1 MTGTRITVTAS
12 GPFFRLGAGPVMASL
27 HDAVREL
34 VAQGETLAKDRAIEV
49 VYSHGGAHPDQY
61 RPTGRWLN
69 SLHGEMTGNLSGTI
83 DDSKLVYGPWL
94 EGVGSR
100 NQTTRFKGYATFR
113 HVAGELEKRKID
125 VLAKHV
131 RRAVGKLN

>member
-1 MTGTRITVTAS
+1 MTQVTIKTS
-12 GPFFRLGAGPVMASL
+12 GPFFRLGSGPIVDSL

-94 EGVGSR
+94 QGFSSR
-100 NQTTRFKGYATFR
+100 NQTTRFKGYSVFR
-113 HVAGELEKRKID
+113 HVIGELERRKAD
-125 VLAKHV
+125 VLVKHV
-131 RRAVGKLN
+131 RRAVEKLN

>member
-1 MTGTRITVTAS
+1 MTQVTVKTS
-12 GPFFRLGAGPVMASL
+12 GPFFRLGAGPIVASL
-27 HDAVREL
+27 HDAVSEL
-34 VAQGETLAKDRAIEV
+34 VAMGETLTKDRAIEV

-83 DDSKLVYGPWL
+83 DDSKLVYGPWI

-100 NQTTRFKGYATFR
+100 NERTRFKGYATFR
-113 HVAGELEKRKID
+113 HVAGELEKRKTD
-125 VLAKHV
+125 VLVKHV
-131 RRAVGKLN
+131 KRAVEKLN

>member
-1 MTGTRITVTAS
+1 MTQITITTS
-12 GPFFRLGAGPVMASL
+12 GPFFRLGAGPVLDSL

-49 VYSHGGAHPDQY
+49 VYSKGGAHPEQY

-83 DDSKLVYGPWL
+83 DDSRLVYGNWL
-94 EGVGSR
+94 EGTGSR
-100 NQTTRFKGYATFR
+100 NAKSRFKGYATFR
-113 HVAGELEKRKID
+113 HVAGELDKRAGG
-125 VLAKHV
+125 VLEKHV
-131 RRAVGKLN
+131 RRAVGKLD